1 MSSGERER
9 VLRQRV
15 ISRAGNV
22 SEIHSLLGLKE
33 QRFHSILDWM
43 MEKPAS
49 SKRPAVLPT
58 RFLGGSCQKS
68 ARFLGGKLGQDRT
81 DVLGRAVN
89 CFSEKVG
96 RSGQRR

>member
-1 MSSGERER
+1 VSSGERER

-89 CFSEKVG
+89 CF
-96 RSGQRR
+96 